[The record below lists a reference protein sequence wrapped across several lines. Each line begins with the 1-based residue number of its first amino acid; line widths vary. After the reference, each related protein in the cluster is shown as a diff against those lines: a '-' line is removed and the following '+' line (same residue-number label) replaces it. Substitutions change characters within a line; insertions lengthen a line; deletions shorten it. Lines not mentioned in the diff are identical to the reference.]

1 MFNEFDTV
9 VVRALVIPTRH
20 VDGTDAVKRQ
30 PRVGDEGAIVYVL
43 GPDSYVVECVD
54 ATGMTVWLA
63 DFRADE
69 LAAELAGWKFSADE
83 ISAGV
88 YRATGV
94 GPGGMRVEASDTES
108 SLALA
113 VCREFALR
121 NSG

>member
-1 MFNEFDTV
+1 MFNELDTV
-9 VVRALVIPTRH
+9 VVRVLATPTRH

-30 PRVGDEGAIVYVL
+30 PRVGDQGAVVQVL
-43 GPDSYVVECVD
+43 GPEAYLVESVD
-54 ATGMTVWLA
+54 AAGLTVWLA

-69 LAAELAGWKFSADE
+69 LAAEPTGWTFAADE
-83 ISAGV
+83 ISAVV

-94 GPGGMRVEASDTES
+94 GPGGMLVEASDTDP

-121 NSG
+121 NSR